1 MPRQARK
8 KSNSGIYHIILRG
21 VNRQQIFED
30 NEDYYKFLQVVEES
44 KAISG
49 FELFAYCL
57 MSNHIHL
64 LLKEIQEPIEQIMKR
79 ITTRFVYW
87 YNIKYQRSGHLF
99 QDRYKSEPVEDDAYF
114 LTVIRY
120 IHQNPVKAEI

>member
-8 KSNSGIYHIILRG
+8 KSKSGIYHISLRG
-21 VNRQQIFED
+21 VNRQQIFEEK
-30 NEDYYKFLQVVEES
+30 EDYNKFLQVVEGC

-49 FELFAYCL
+49 FELFVYCL
-57 MSNHIHL
+57 MSNHVHL
-64 LLKEIQEPIEQIMKR
+64 LLKEIQESIEQIMKR

-99 QDRYKSEPVEDDAYF
+99 QDRYSDYAKITNLWVKSLKWGV
-114 LTVIRY
+114 V
-120 IHQNPVKAEI
+120 